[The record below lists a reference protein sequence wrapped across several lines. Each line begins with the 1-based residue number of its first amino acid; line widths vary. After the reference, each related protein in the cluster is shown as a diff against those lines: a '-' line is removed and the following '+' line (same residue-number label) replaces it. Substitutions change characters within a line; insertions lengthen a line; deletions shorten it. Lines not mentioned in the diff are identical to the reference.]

1 MRRWKSMDFFW
12 RFCQHH
18 LLLHV
23 DILNLESTSSALFPR
38 FLLNLLHL
46 VWIHKL
52 TESGTKPMWS
62 KNPANDVFLTSCF
75 FACASFN
82 HRSKTE
88 LRADHALAVKA
99 KQIPCD
105 SMRVDRIRWLA
116 NSEHR
121 AFSQMYQISCQGK
134 SVILKICWNQPKSF
148 STETLIVVVWIVY
161 LNAINNFVY
170 DLHGEWLKK
179 TLWIDSISLNSLF
192 VFISTTVCPLSSFR
206 NRCEHFFLLLD
217 SNRQNFAKWNDCSLI
232 SRWFAWSHSHLE

>member
-1 MRRWKSMDFFW
+1 MRRWKPMDFFW

-52 TESGTKPMWS
+52 TESGTKPMCS

-75 FACASFN
+75 FACVSFN

-121 AFSQMYQISCQGK
+121 AFSQMYQISCQGN

-161 LNAINNFVY
+161 PNAINNFVY

-179 TLWIDSISLNSLF
+179 TL
-192 VFISTTVCPLSSFR
+192 
-206 NRCEHFFLLLD
+206 
-217 SNRQNFAKWNDCSLI
+217 
-232 SRWFAWSHSHLE
+232 